1 MMTSLAANPASLFW
15 ACLLGLALTLLVSEY
30 LRPYIVGGSNDPVQ
44 HSSLRLFQ
52 ASAVVSGLLLA
63 GMLLGANGMLR
74 QRAAIQPPERA
85 ASQSEPDALGA
96 PSATAGTAVAAP
108 PETPQPQVA
117 LAATATPASPSPT
130 PRPRALVVNT
140 GGAGVNVRARP
151 STNAQIVGLA
161 AEGSLVDLLG
171 ERAQDEIFTWEHIRT
186 AEGVEGWVVD
196 RFLEPQP

>member
-1 MMTSLAANPASLFW
+1 MMTSLAANPAVLFW

-74 QRAAIQPPERA
+74 QRAARPAEEPP
-85 ASQSEPDALGA
+85 SQSE
-96 PSATAGTAVAAP
+96 AAP
-108 PETPQPQVA
+108 QGAAPTATPAAEAASAETPQPQVV
-117 LAATATPASPSPT
+117 LEATATPSEPSPT

-171 ERAQDEIFTWEHIRT
+171 ERAQDEVFTWERILT